1 MYEQLQFDDI
11 VKITKNHLCHIVDM
25 IDKNSYYIVA
35 GYKTLSTTEQAIQSV
50 FYNSLLSTIP
60 VQNSL
65 SINVID
71 ALIDDDEFNKCF
83 NYYSDK
89 CNCNFIKLLLQYQ
102 ETLIRISN
110 KQNGSDFDSI
120 KQNILWN

>member
-1 MYEQLQFDDI
+1 MFRGIESLA
-11 VKITKNHLCHIVDM
+11 VK
-25 IDKNSYYIVA
+25 
-35 GYKTLSTTEQAIQSV
+35 IQSV

-89 CNCNFIKLLLQYQ
+89 CNCNFIKLLLHYQ